1 MGSFFAA
8 ETLTKL
14 AETRADI
21 KSRFDKL
28 QSLLLSRK
36 FKSVR
41 AEEYARQG
49 LGRRL
54 DEMNRAIDFIFDIVP
69 PEQEEPPEVD
79 NRVVTTMLLQ
89 SYFMN
94 VQGCLDNIAWIWVY
108 ETDQRSRDGSE
119 FSRGSVGLAQR
130 YLLKSFSSSFRTHIR
145 SLKKWF
151 KHVAEFRDS
160 AAHRI
165 PLYIPPYFVQ
175 TSDAPEYER
184 LGHEAVAA
192 FQRGDMAAYD
202 DYRAKQNALGKFQP
216 IISHSPVEDS
226 PACVFHI
233 QVLQDFLTVDEI
245 AHKLFDEIDDFK
257 PVPRGRFSW
266 VARLRP
272 WR

>member
-1 MGSFFAA
+1 MACFFSA
-8 ETLTKL
+8 ETLAKL
-14 AETRADI
+14 TETRADI
-21 KSRFDKL
+21 KARFDEL
-28 QSLLLSRK
+28 QTLLLSRK
-36 FKSVR
+36 FKSPR

-69 PEQEEPPEVD
+69 PEQEEPPEQD

-108 ETDQRSRDGSE
+108 ETNQKDRDGSE
-119 FSRGSVGLAQR
+119 LKRGSVGLGQR
-130 YLLKSFSSSFRTHIR
+130 YLLKSFSASFRAYIR

-175 TSDAPEYER
+175 TADAPEYER
-184 LGHEAVAA
+184 LGREAIAA
-192 FQRGDMAAYD
+192 FRRGDMPAYD
-202 DYRAKQNALGKFQP
+202 DCRAKQKALGKFQP
-216 IISHSPVEDS
+216 VISHSPVERS

-233 QVLQDFLTVDEI
+233 QVLQDFMTIDEI
-245 AHKLFDEIDDFK
+245 AHKLFDEIENFN
-257 PVPRGRFSW
+257 PVPRGCFSW
-266 VARLRP
+266 IARL
-272 WR
+272 WRWR